1 MIQGNVQI
9 AQCIRFWEIDTDWYS
24 SDITVTIED
33 FALSMAKVGP
43 SIQRGYETI
52 VEKKTWD
59 DIGGL
64 EEVKKVPTLS
74 WNWYKIYYFGIY

>member
-1 MIQGNVQI
+1 
-9 AQCIRFWEIDTDWYS
+9 
-24 SDITVTIED
+24 
-33 FALSMAKVGP
+33 MAKVGP

-64 EEVKKVPTLS
+64 EEVKKVPTIS
-74 WNWYKIYYFGIY
+74 